1 MSSARSGSG
10 HMTSGYKD
18 WVRSAFDPFGS
29 YSPHQH
35 CKLKINNH
43 IRFYTDNNTI
53 QSLLKDQ
60 GYHGNIIPSIA
71 KIKWPVFSYTTKCL
85 NYQYHKN
92 VNNDQQITWGYVKIE
107 GNRLVSILQSVL
119 AIGFRT
125 NKTKQKTFSQAQFPI
140 PVLLKST
147 LCSCFY
153 LAQMF
158 LVNDKLSWVH
168 LLCCSIMFSRN
179 TRLWLN
185 STVGQQS
192 TTGSLQDFVCI
203 LYFHFHWLIVSL
215 WENLIFSTCL

>member
-10 HMTSGYKD
+10 HVTSWYKN
-18 WVRSAFDPFGS
+18 WVRSVFDPFGS

-35 CKLKINNH
+35 CKLKINYH

-60 GYHGNIIPSIA
+60 GYHA
-71 KIKWPVFSYTTKCL
+71 KMKWPVFSYTAKCL

-92 VNNDQQITWGYVKIE
+92 VNNNQQITWRYVKIE
-107 GNRLVSILQSVL
+107 RNRLVSKLQSLL
-119 AIGFRT
+119 AIGFWKT
-125 NKTKQKTFSQAQFPI
+125 KKQKTKTKQKTFSQAQFLR

-192 TTGSLQDFVCI
+192 ASWSLQDFVCI
-203 LYFHFHWLIVSL
+203 LYFHFHWFIVSL
-215 WENLIFSTCL
+215 